1 MSTIR
6 YETGSAISAQQLASI
21 FTRSGINRRT
31 ENLEL
36 MQQMV
41 DTADHLVTA
50 WDGDQLVGVSRS
62 LTDFCAMCYLA
73 DLAVDQEYQHKG
85 VGRQLIEHV
94 RADIGTKIRLLL
106 LAAPSA
112 MGYYPKV
119 GFDACENAFII
130 KPPVS

>member
-1 MSTIR
+1 MPTIR
-6 YETGSAISAQQLASI
+6 FETSSAISAQQLASV
-21 FTRSGINRRT
+21 FARSGINRRT
-31 ENLEL
+31 EDLKL

-73 DLAVDQEYQHKG
+73 DLAVDRAYQHQG
-85 VGRQLIEHV
+85 IGGQLIERV
-94 RADIGTKIRLLL
+94 RADIGEKVRLLL

-112 MGYYPKV
+112 MTYYPKV

-130 KPPVS
+130 KPPVQ